1 MNTNYKLLILAITV
15 FFALSASI
23 SAAPGDL
30 DPTFGNG
37 GIVITNRRNGNGNGN
52 NLYAAHAMAIQPDG
66 KIVVVGE
73 AFTNESDSWDFAVVR
88 YNPDGSLDNS
98 FGGGIVNTPIGN
110 SQDIAHS
117 VAIQTDGKIV
127 VAGST
132 CSGVGTFGCTGFSF
146 AVVRYNPDGSLDTS
160 FNGTGIVSTPAGN
173 SDSGASDLAI
183 QADGK
188 IVVAGISGNFHAGG
202 SGNGNFAIVRYN
214 PDGSL
219 DTSFN
224 SSGKVI
230 TQVGYARSVAIQ
242 ADGKIVAAGST
253 GNLLDSY
260 FVTVRYNPDGSLDT
274 SLNGTGIVITSVGG
288 SGSGAA
294 DLAIQTDGK
303 IVVAGDSL
311 AAAGNWR
318 TADFA
323 ILRYNPDGS
332 LDTSFGGTGKIL
344 IPDSDSVD
352 YARSV
357 AIQPNGKIIVAGD
370 SSNIGSD
377 FTVEGSDFAL
387 VRLNPNGSLDT
398 SFNGTGTVITSV
410 GNAWDTAC
418 SVAIQADSKIVVAG
432 DAGPDEFKDFV
443 VVRYQGDSATPASC
457 ANPIDCAEF
466 FVRQHYQDFL
476 NREPDP
482 SGLAFWTN
490 EITSCGFDAQC
501 LEVKRINV
509 SAAYF
514 LSIEFQQSG
523 YLVYRF
529 YKSAFGNLP
538 GAPVPVRLSDF
549 LPDAQAI
556 GQGVIVNQ
564 GNWQQQLETNKQNY
578 AQAFVQRS
586 AFTSAYPTSMTPGTF
601 VDTLFANSGVI
612 PSSSDRAAA
621 VAEFG
626 SAANTADTAARARAL
641 RLIAENS
648 TLQQQEFNRTF
659 VLMQYFGYLRRNP
672 NDAPEPTLDYTGYNF
687 WLNKLNQFNGNFQ
700 DAEMVKAF
708 LRSTEYRQ
716 RFGQ

>member
-1 MNTNYKLLILAITV
+1 MNASYRSIILAITMSI
-15 FFALSASI
+15 ALAASI

-37 GIVITNRRNGNGNGN
+37 GIVITNIPNVNNGNGPT
-52 NLYAAHAMAIQPDG
+52 LYAAYAMAIQPDG

-73 AFTNESDSWDFAVVR
+73 GFTNPNDSWDFAVVR

-98 FGGGIVNTPIGN
+98 FGGGGMVNTPIGN
-110 SQDIAHS
+110 SQDVPHS

-127 VAGST
+127 VVGVT
-132 CSGVGTFGCTGFSF
+132 CSGVGTFGCTGVSF

-160 FNGTGIVSTPAGN
+160 FNGTGIVSTPVGN
-173 SDSGASDLAI
+173 ADSGASDLAI

-188 IVVAGISGNFHAGG
+188 IVVAGSSGIFRSGS

-214 PDGSL
+214 ADGSL

-230 TQVGYARSVAIQ
+230 TPVGYAGSIALQ

-253 GNLLDSY
+253 GNPLDSN

-288 SGSGAA
+288 SGSGFA
-294 DLAIQTDGK
+294 DLAIQADGK
-303 IVVAGDSL
+303 IVVVGTSL
-311 AAAGNWR
+311 AVDGNWR

-323 ILRYNPDGS
+323 IVRYNPDGS

-344 IPDSDSVD
+344 IPDSDSAD
-352 YARSV
+352 YASSI
-357 AIQPNGKIIVAGD
+357 AIQPNGKIIVAGY
-370 SSNIGSD
+370 SYSI
-377 FTVEGSDFAL
+377 FAPHIAL
-387 VRLNPNGSLDT
+387 VRLNPHGSLDT
-398 SFNGTGTVITSV
+398 SFNGTGTVTTSV
-410 GNAWDTAC
+410 NNAGDTAC
-418 SVAIQADSKIVVAG
+418 SVAIQADGKIVVAG
-432 DAGPDEFKDFV
+432 TSGDDLLDFV
-443 VVRYQGDSATPASC
+443 VVRYQGDAPSSSC
-457 ANPIDCAEF
+457 SSPNPIDCPDF
-466 FVRQHYQDFL
+466 FVRQHYRDFL
-476 NREPDP
+476 GRQPDA

-490 EITSCGFDAQC
+490 EITFCGSDAQC
-501 LEVKRINV
+501 AEVKRINV

-529 YKSAFGNLP
+529 YKAAFGNLP
-538 GAPVPVRLSDF
+538 GAPVPVRFGDF

-578 AQAFVQRS
+578 ANAFVQRA

-601 VDTLFANSGVI
+601 VDMLFANAGVI

-621 VAEFG
+621 VAEVL
-626 SAANTADTAARARAL
+626 TAE
-641 RLIAENS
+641 LINPE
-648 TLQQQEFNRTF
+648 F
-659 VLMQYFGYLRRNP
+659 VLEWTPVRR
-672 NDAPEPTLDYTGYNF
+672 D
-687 WLNKLNQFNGNFQ
+687 
-700 DAEMVKAF
+700 
-708 LRSTEYRQ
+708 
-716 RFGQ
+716 

>member
-1 MNTNYKLLILAITV
+1 MNTNYKSLILAITV

-37 GIVITNRRNGNGNGN
+37 GIVITNGHNANGNGN
-52 NLYAAHAMAIQPDG
+52 NLYAAYAMAIQPDG

-73 AFTNESDSWDFAVVR
+73 GFTNPDDSWDFAVVR

-98 FGGGIVNTPIGN
+98 FGGGIVITPIGN
-110 SQDIAHS
+110 SQDVPQS

-132 CSGVGTFGCTGFSF
+132 CSGVGTFGCTGASF

-160 FNGTGIVSTPAGN
+160 FNGTGIVTTPVGN
-173 SDSGASDLAI
+173 ADSGASDLAI

-188 IVVAGISGNFHAGG
+188 IVVAGSSGIIRSGS

-214 PDGSL
+214 ADGSL

-230 TQVGYARSVAIQ
+230 TPVGYAGSVALQ

-253 GNLLDSY
+253 GYLLGSN

-274 SLNGTGIVITSVGG
+274 SLNGTGIVITPIGG
-288 SGSGAA
+288 SGSSFA

-303 IVVAGDSL
+303 IVVAVSL
-311 AAAGNWR
+311 VVDGNWR
-318 TADFA
+318 TADFV
-323 ILRYNPDGS
+323 IVRYNPDGS

-344 IPDSDSVD
+344 IPDSDSAD
-352 YARSV
+352 YASSI
-357 AIQPNGKIIVAGD
+357 AIQPNGKIIVAGY
-370 SSNIGSD
+370 SYSI
-377 FTVEGSDFAL
+377 FVPHIAL

-410 GNAWDTAC
+410 SNAGDTAC
-418 SVAIQADSKIVVAG
+418 SVAIQADGKIVVAG
-432 DAGPDEFKDFV
+432 NSGDDLLDFV
-443 VVRYQGDSATPASC
+443 VVRYQGDAPSSSC
-457 ANPIDCAEF
+457 SSPNPLDCPDF
-466 FVRQHYQDFL
+466 FVTQHYRDFL
-476 NREPDP
+476 GREPDA

-490 EITSCGFDAQC
+490 EITFCGSDAQC
-501 LEVKRINV
+501 AEVKRINV
-509 SAAYF
+509 SAAFF

-578 AQAFVQRS
+578 ANAFVQRS
-586 AFTSAYPTSMTPGTF
+586 AFTSSYPTSMTPGTF
-601 VDTLFANSGVI
+601 VDTLFANAGVI

-621 VAEFG
+621 VAEFS
-626 SAANTADTAARARAL
+626 SASNTTDTAARARAL

-648 TLQQQEFNRTF
+648 TLQQQEFNRAF

-672 NDAPEPTLDYTGYNF
+672 NDAPDVNFDGYNF

-708 LRSTEYRQ
+708 INSTEYRQ